1 MNPRHLV
8 LIIALALVALPTV
21 VLAEGGGHSEAAAG
35 ESSEAA
41 HGGDDDPAE
50 AAHGGGGHINWLS
63 WDDPHAP
70 PLALMFVNF
79 ALLLVVLYFILR
91 KPIGGGAKERRA
103 RLEKEIDEARQ
114 LKEAAEQAV
123 SEARAKIESLDAEM
137 DKLRREILDGGKS
150 EAARITSEAE
160 ARAERMQA
168 DTTALVE
175 QEVARMSRAIR
186 EEVVSG
192 IVDRAEAIIR
202 EKIRGDDQTRLANEY
217 VRELSDT
224 APNKPGN

>member
-1 MNPRHLV
+1 
-8 LIIALALVALPTV
+8 
-21 VLAEGGGHSEAAAG
+21 
-35 ESSEAA
+35 
-41 HGGDDDPAE
+41 
-50 AAHGGGGHINWLS
+50 
-63 WDDPHAP
+63 
-70 PLALMFVNF
+70 MFVNF
-79 ALLLVVLYFILR
+79 ALLLVILYFILR

-103 RLEKEIDEARQ
+103 RLEKEIEEARA
-114 LKEAAEQAV
+114 LKEAAESALA
-123 SEARAKIESLDAEM
+123 EAKAKMDSLDAEM
-137 DKLRREILDGGKS
+137 AKLRQEVVDGGKS

-186 EEVVSG
+186 EEVVTG
-192 IVDRAEAIIR
+192 IVDRAEALVR

-224 APNKPGN
+224 SADKPGN

>member
-1 MNPRHLV
+1 MNPRYLV
-8 LIIALALVALPTV
+8 LIFALALVALPATA
-21 VLAEGGGHSEAAAG
+21 LAEGGGDEASETEAGEPSEAAAG
-35 ESSEAA
+35 GE
-41 HGGDDDPAE
+41 
-50 AAHGGGGHINWLS
+50 GGGHINWLS

-103 RLEKEIDEARQ
+103 RLEKEIEEAKA
-114 LKEAAEQAV
+114 LKDAAEQAL
-123 SEARAKIESLDAEM
+123 SEARTKIESLDAEM
-137 DKLRREILDGGKS
+137 AKLRQEIVDGGKS

-175 QEVARMSRAIR
+175 QEVARMSRSIR

-192 IVDRAEAIIR
+192 IVDRAEALVR
-202 EKIRGDDQTRLANEY
+202 EKIRGDDQTRLAQEY
-217 VRELSDT
+217 LREMSDT
-224 APNKPGN
+224 AGDKPGS